1 MREIKC
7 KAWNRVTKRMWWF
20 DVTWGNTAN
29 AGEGWIGML
38 ESSTTPKRTPNGND
52 NRVQV
57 DGDDCD
63 IVFSTGLKDK
73 NGVEIYEGDVV
84 VLGQSDA
91 GVVVWQDDVTG
102 FAWVHPDI
110 DPADVDMSEDGLGS
124 FETKQ
129 LEIIGNIYENGDLL
143 NEVD

>member
-1 MREIKC
+1 MREIKFR
-7 KAWNRVTKRMWWF
+7 AWHRRNRIMYWF
-20 DVTWGNTAN
+20 NLLWGNTTQ
-29 AGEGWIGML
+29 AGGGWVGMVDAPS
-38 ESSTTPKRTPNGND
+38 EPKYKGGD
-52 NRVQV
+52 NRMQV
-57 DGDDCD
+57 DPCDCD
-63 IVFSTGLKDK
+63 IMQYTGLKDK

-129 LEIIGNIYENGDLL
+129 LEIIGNIHENGDLL

>member
-38 ESSTTPKRTPNGND
+38 ESPTTPKRTPNGND

-63 IVFSTGLKDK
+63 IVFFTGLKDK
-73 NGVEIYEGDVV
+73 NEVEIYEGDILQHEGGRVCQV
-84 VLGQSDA
+84 INFISPMHSGFNLKLISGDTRSNRLYKALWDGQ
-91 GVVVWQDDVTG
+91 
-102 FAWVHPDI
+102 
-110 DPADVDMSEDGLGS
+110 
-124 FETKQ
+124 
-129 LEIIGNIYENGDLL
+129 EIIGNIYENGDLL
-143 NEVD
+143 NKVD